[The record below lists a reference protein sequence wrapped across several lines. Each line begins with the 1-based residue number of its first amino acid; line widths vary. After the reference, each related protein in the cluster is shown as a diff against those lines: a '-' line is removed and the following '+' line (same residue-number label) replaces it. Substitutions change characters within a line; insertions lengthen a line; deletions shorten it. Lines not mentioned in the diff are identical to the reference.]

1 MKFDKRSF
9 HIIKRKEHKTKI
21 DNLLKQELDGA
32 FDEDIVSFLVFLFKF
47 SQISSFKSVVNLND
61 FQNSPGL

>member
-1 MKFDKRSF
+1 MNILFSGKENGKNSRESKSMKFDKRSF

-32 FDEDIVSFLVFLFKF
+32 FDEDIVSFLVQVF
-47 SQISSFKSVVNLND
+47 SNI
-61 FQNSPGL
+61 

>member
-1 MKFDKRSF
+1 MNILFSGKENGKNSRESKSMKFDKTSF

-32 FDEDIVSFLVFLFKF
+32 FDEDIVSFLVQVF
-47 SQISSFKSVVNLND
+47 SNI
-61 FQNSPGL
+61 